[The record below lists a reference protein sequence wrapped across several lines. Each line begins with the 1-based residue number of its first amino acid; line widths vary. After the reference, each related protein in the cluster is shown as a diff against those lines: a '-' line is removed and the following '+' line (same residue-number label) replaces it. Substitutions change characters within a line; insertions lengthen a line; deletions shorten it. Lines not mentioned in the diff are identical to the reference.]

1 VYFLLNQ
8 NTTPTELGEINP
20 NTTVLQW
27 LRINNLVGSKEGCA
41 SGDCG
46 ACTAVIGELV
56 VENKKQ
62 VIEYKSIN
70 TCISLAYS
78 LVGKHL
84 ITIEGLKEG
93 KDLHPVQQAM
103 VDESGSQCGFCTP
116 GFVMSL
122 FALYHKETKIN
133 LSKINDALSGN
144 LCRCTGYKPIIAAA
158 FSSFNEKPKKPSDY
172 YTQNRTKIKQ
182 QLIRLNENQ
191 KVSSSYTNNGN
202 TVRYDAPSSLQE
214 LTKVL
219 NENPAAQ
226 IIAAGTDLSL
236 EITQSLKEFSHIVN
250 VTSVKELQTIRDG
263 DSELEIGSAVT
274 YQDASRSLF
283 NYWPDLEAFLHRF
296 GSLPIRNWAT
306 IGGNIANASPIGD
319 MPPVLI
325 ALEAKLKL
333 RKNSNVRLVKL
344 EDFFV
349 SYKKTILKK
358 GEFIESMVIP
368 KPTSKEQL
376 ITHKISKRYEDDI
389 SAVCMAINITLSG
402 DQPTSARIALGG
414 MSGIPQRAHQL
425 EKVLIQYWN
434 QENLTQ
440 QAYKA
445 LQKEFTPFSDVR
457 ASAEYRLKVSAN
469 LVKKSNLMMKG
480 EKVADLA
487 ETTQTSSFLEA

>member
-1 VYFLLNQ
+1 MHFLLNQ
-8 NTTPTELGEINP
+8 NTRPTELGAINP

-27 LRINNLVGSKEGCA
+27 LRNNSYVGSKEGCA

-46 ACTAVIGELV
+46 ACTAVVGELV
-56 VENKKQ
+56 IQNKKQ
-62 VIEYKSIN
+62 VIQYKSIN
-70 TCISLAYS
+70 TCIVLACSLT
-78 LVGKHL
+78 GKHL
-84 ITIEGLKEG
+84 ITIEGLREG

-116 GFVMSL
+116 GFAMSL
-122 FALYHKETKIN
+122 FALYHNETKVI
-133 LSKINDALSGN
+133 LAKVNDALSGN

-158 FSSFNEKPKKPSDY
+158 FSAFNEKSKKPSDY
-172 YTQNRTKIKQ
+172 YTLNKTKIKKT
-182 QLIRLNENQ
+182 LIRLNDSQ
-191 KVSSSYTNNGN
+191 TVSSTYTDNTN
-202 TVRYDAPSSLQE
+202 TVRYDAPTSLQE
-214 LTKVL
+214 LDQVL
-219 NENPAAQ
+219 NESPTAQ

-250 VTSVKELQTIRDG
+250 VTSVKELQKIRDTR
-263 DSELEIGSAVT
+263 SELEIGSAVT
-274 YQDASRSLF
+274 YQDASDSLF
-283 NYWPDLEAFLHRF
+283 HYWPGLEAFLHRF
-296 GSLPIRNWAT
+296 ASLPIKNWAT

-325 ALEAKLKL
+325 ALEAELKL

-349 SYKKTILKK
+349 SYRKTILKK
-358 GEFIESMVIP
+358 GEFIESIVIP
-368 KPTSKEQL
+368 KPTSKERL

-402 DQPTSARIALGG
+402 DQPKSVRIALGG

-425 EKVLIQYWN
+425 EKTLIQYWD
-434 QENLTQ
+434 QKNLTE

-445 LQKEFTPFSDVR
+445 LKKEFTPFNDVR

-469 LVKKSNLMMKG
+469 LVKKSILMIKG
-480 EKVADLA
+480 ESVADLA
-487 ETTQTSSFLEA
+487 EINQTSSLLEA

>member
-1 VYFLLNQ
+1 MYFLLNQ

-70 TCISLAYS
+70 TCIALAYS

-182 QLIRLNENQ
+182 ELIRLNENQ

-250 VTSVKELQTIRDG
+250 VSSVKELQAIRD
-263 DSELEIGSAVT
+263 DNSELEIGSAVT
-274 YQDASRSLF
+274 YQDASKSLF
-283 NYWPDLEAFLHRF
+283 NYWPGLETFLHRF

-333 RKNSNVRLVKL
+333 RKNSKVRLVKL

-349 SYKKTILKK
+349 SYKKNHT
-358 GEFIESMVIP
+358 
-368 KPTSKEQL
+368 Q
-376 ITHKISKRYEDDI
+376 KR
-389 SAVCMAINITLSG
+389 
-402 DQPTSARIALGG
+402 RI
-414 MSGIPQRAHQL
+414 
-425 EKVLIQYWN
+425 Y
-434 QENLTQ
+434 
-440 QAYKA
+440 
-445 LQKEFTPFSDVR
+445 
-457 ASAEYRLKVSAN
+457 
-469 LVKKSNLMMKG
+469 
-480 EKVADLA
+480 
-487 ETTQTSSFLEA
+487 